1 MRALA
6 DRITATPVAFDRERA
21 AAVLADGDPA
31 LGRGELGELIRGAT
45 GSSPY
50 LARLAA
56 RHQDWLAEAVA
67 QSPEAALD
75 AILDGMRAAV
85 DEAASQ
91 AAGQAPV
98 RQALRRAKAR
108 AALLIA
114 LADLGGV
121 WQLAEVTGALTR
133 LADAAVAAAAR
144 WLLAGEL
151 RAGRLPG
158 LDEAALETGAG
169 YVLLAMGKMGAG
181 ELNFSSDIDLIALF
195 DDARFGAD
203 DVLDARARYIHVTK
217 QLVKLVSEN
226 TEDGYV
232 FRTDLRLRPSPSTT
246 PVCMAIDAAER
257 YYESVGR
264 TWERAAHIKARPLVD
279 DAAGAAYLATL
290 APFIWRRH
298 LDFAAIEDA
307 HEMLRRIRAQKARF
321 TAGELPGHD
330 LKLGPGGIREIEFFV
345 QTRQLIVG
353 GREPALR
360 VPTTLGGLD
369 ALVSGGWVE
378 GDVRDVLAQDYRALR
393 AVEHRLQMMEDAQ
406 THAVP
411 RSPDART
418 RLAMLSG
425 EADRDAF
432 ERRLAERLARVH
444 ATCEEFF
451 APGAGRAPAP
461 AETLLDEARLAERG
475 FERPADAARQ
485 IARWH
490 EGQIPATRGERARG
504 LFRQLEPQIVDRL
517 AGAASPDQA
526 LVHFDRFLSGLPAG
540 VQLFSL
546 FAANPQLLELIVEIC
561 AAAPRLALYLGR
573 HPQTLDALLDR
584 DFWEPMPGREAMA
597 AELAARLAP
606 EDGYERVLDASR
618 RWAREAWFRA
628 GVHVLRA
635 IADEAEAGA
644 AFTAIAETC
653 IVALYPHVVAD
664 FARKHGAP
672 PGQGLA
678 VLAMGKLGS
687 AEMTARSDLDLI
699 TVYDAGGEESSD
711 GPRPLAPSVY
721 YPRLTQALIAALTAP
736 TAEGALY
743 EVDMRLRPSGRQGPV
758 AVSLASFDAYQT
770 EKAWVWEHLA
780 LLRARVV
787 AGPEALGAAIDMVVG
802 RALAARRGA
811 AEVMAEASAM
821 RARIAG
827 ATAGERANPWSLKH
841 AAGSLMEIEFLA
853 QTGTLAMG
861 LGRCRTARAALPR
874 LAEAGWIG
882 ADAARDL
889 LDALV
894 FLQRLQQVER
904 VALDGPLDPGAIGAE
919 LRRVLL
925 RAAGAADFDALEAAL
940 VGHQQR
946 AGAIVARVFGAA
958 EGVPDGAT
966 DGAADGTAHGAADG
980 NPG

>member
-6 DRITATPVAFDRERA
+6 DRITATPIPFDRERA
-21 AAVLADGDPA
+21 TAVLAEADPA
-31 LGRGELGELIRGAT
+31 LGRGALGDLVRGAV

-50 LARLAA
+50 LARLTS
-56 RHQDWLAEAVA
+56 RHHEWLAGAASEA
-67 QSPEAALD
+67 PEEALKALLAEMR
-75 AILDGMRAAV
+75 AILDGATAP
-85 DEAASQ
+85 
-91 AAGQAPV
+91 APV
-98 RQALRRAKAR
+98 RQALRRAKAQ
-108 AALLIA
+108 AALVIA

-121 WQLAEVTGALTR
+121 WQLMEVTGALTR
-133 LADAAVAAAAR
+133 LADEAVTAAAR
-144 WLLAGEL
+144 WLLAAEL

-158 LDEAALETGAG
+158 LDEAALDTGAA

-203 DVLDARARYIHVTK
+203 DVLDARARYIQVTK
-217 QLVKLVSEN
+217 QLVKLISEN

-246 PVCMAIDAAER
+246 PVCLAIDAAER

-279 DAAGAAYLATL
+279 GAAGAAYLETL

-307 HEMLRRIRAQKARF
+307 HEMLRKIRAQKARF
-321 TAGELPGHD
+321 TVGELPGYD
-330 LKLGPGGIREIEFFV
+330 LKLGPGGIREVEFFA

-360 VPTTLGGLD
+360 VPTTLGALD
-369 ALVSGGWVE
+369 ALVDGAWIEPS
-378 GDVRDVLAQDYRALR
+378 VRDVLAEDYRALR

-411 RSPDART
+411 KSVDART

-425 EADRDAF
+425 EADRAAF
-432 ERRLAERLARVH
+432 ERRLAERLERVH

-451 APGAGRAPAP
+451 TPGAGRPPAR
-461 AETLLDEARLAERG
+461 AEALLDEEKLAARG

-504 LFRQLEPQIVDRL
+504 LFRQLEPQILDRL

-526 LVHFDRFLSGLPAG
+526 LVHFDRFLAGLPAG

-546 FAANPQLLELIVEIC
+546 FAANPQLLDLIVEIC
-561 AAAPRLALYLGR
+561 AAAPRLAHYLGR

-584 DFWEPMPGREAMA
+584 DFWEPMPDRAAMA
-597 AELAARLAP
+597 EDLAARLAP

-618 RWAREAWFRA
+618 RWAREQWFRA

-635 IADEAEAGA
+635 IADDEEAGA

-653 IVALYPHVVAD
+653 LSGLYPHVVAE
-664 FARKHGAP
+664 FARKHGPP
-672 PGQGLA
+672 PGRGMA

-687 AEMTARSDLDLI
+687 GEMTARSDLDLI
-699 TVYDAGGEESSD
+699 TVYEAAGEDASTGR
-711 GPRPLAPSVY
+711 RPLSSSVY
-721 YPRLTQALIAALTAP
+721 YPRLTQALVAALTAP

-758 AVSLASFDAYQT
+758 AVSLASFEAYQT

-780 LLRARVV
+780 LVRSRVI
-787 AGPEALGAAIDMVVG
+787 AGPGALASAIDAIVE
-802 RALAARRGA
+802 RALLGRRGA
-811 AEVMAEASAM
+811 PEVMAEAAGM
-821 RARIAG
+821 RARIVE
-827 ATAGERANPWSLKH
+827 ATAGDRANPWSLKH

-853 QTGTLAMG
+853 QTGTLLMG

-874 LAEAGWIG
+874 LAEAGWM
-882 ADAARDL
+882 DAAEADELR
-889 LDALV
+889 DALV
-894 FLQRLQQVER
+894 FLARLQQVER
-904 VALDGPLDPGAIGAE
+904 VAVAGSLDPGAIGAE
-919 LRRVLL
+919 LRRVLVRAVGAEDFPAL
-925 RAAGAADFDALEAAL
+925 ESALIGHQARAAE
-940 VGHQQR
+940 
-946 AGAIVARVFGAA
+946 IVARIFGEA
-958 EGVPDGAT
+958 
-966 DGAADGTAHGAADG
+966 DGAAAMARA
-980 NPG
+980 